1 MIDAL
6 FKGILNLVVT
16 LVNILLYPIDALI
29 SSMIPSLDY
38 AFTVVN
44 DFISKLIKYVGFV
57 ISYTGLTA
65 TTINVIISLAVFIY
79 SAPILV
85 HGIKLSVK
93 WFKVLRG

>member
-1 MIDAL
+1 MIDAFL
-6 FKGILNLVVT
+6 TGILNIVVF

-38 AFTVVN
+38 AFTIVN